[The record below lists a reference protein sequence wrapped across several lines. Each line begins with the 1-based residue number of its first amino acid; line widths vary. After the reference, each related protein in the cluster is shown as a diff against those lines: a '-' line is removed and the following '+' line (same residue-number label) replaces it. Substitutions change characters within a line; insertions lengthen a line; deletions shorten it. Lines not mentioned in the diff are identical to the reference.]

1 MRIAFV
7 GLGVMGAPMAA
18 HLQRAGHEVRGH
30 NRSPGKGAELE
41 AAGGTTVDTLPEALE
56 GAEAVCLMLPDGPDV
71 EAVMGGDEGVLARAA
86 AGTLVVDFSTISPA
100 VARRVAGQAA
110 DRGMPMVDAPV
121 SGGQAG
127 AQEARLSVMV
137 GGEEDAVRAA
147 LPLLEAVGATV
158 VHVGPPGAG
167 QVVKAANQVVVAG
180 NIQVLS
186 EAVVLLESQG
196 IALEE
201 ALDVLAGGL
210 AGSAVLTQKR
220 GNLVGRSFEPG
231 FRMELHDKDLRI
243 AGGLAADSG
252 LDLPVARAVAALVAQ
267 ALEDGDAALDHSALI
282 RGLDRRTSGGTR

>member
-30 NRSPGKGAELE
+30 NRSPGKGEELV
-41 AAGGTTVDTLPEALE
+41 AAGGTEVDTLPAALE

-71 EAVMGGDEGVLARAA
+71 EAVMGGEDGVLARAA
-86 AGTLVVDFSTISPA
+86 AGTLVVDFSTVAPD

-127 AQEARLSVMV
+127 AREARLSVMV

-147 LPLLEAVGATV
+147 RPPLEAVGATV

-196 IALEE
+196 IALDD

-220 GNLVGRSFEPG
+220 DNLVSRRFEPG
-231 FRMELHDKDLRI
+231 FRLQLHDKDLRI
-243 AGGLAADSG
+243 AEGLAAGSG
-252 LDLPVARAVAALVAQ
+252 LDLPVARTVAALVAQ
-267 ALEDGDAALDHSALI
+267 ALDDGDAALDHSALI
-282 RGLDRRTSGGTR
+282 RGLDRRSPGGPR